1 MATIHQNKLK
11 LCGHINR
18 LIAGK
23 EGSSELS
30 NGDRGKYFIDNHFKH
45 AESSCSSQFANGI
58 CLGGP
63 AEG

>member
-23 EGSSELS
+23 EGSS
-30 NGDRGKYFIDNHFKH
+30 
-45 AESSCSSQFANGI
+45 A
-58 CLGGP
+58 
-63 AEG
+63 